1 MSFLK
6 LQFRPGINREVTS
19 YADEGGWFDGD
30 KIRFRMGYPESIGGW
45 EKVSPFQFLGTCRAL
60 HTWTALDNSNYIGV
74 GTNLKYYVLRGSDFF
89 DITPIRE
96 TTAPGAVTFA
106 ATDGSST
113 ITVTDAA
120 HGALL
125 NDFVTFSGAVS
136 LGGNVIADIL
146 NAEHQITSIID
157 GNTYTIAVSVTANA
171 SDTGNGGASVVGA
184 YQINTGLDTSVLGT
198 GWGAGIWGAGGWGS
212 PSGTAI
218 PGAQL
223 RLWSHDNYG
232 ENLVINVR
240 DGGIFY
246 WDESAG
252 LNARAVALSSLS
264 GSTNA
269 PTVAR
274 EILISDRDR
283 HVLAFGC
290 DSQFDVGVQD
300 PLLIRFSDQNNILD
314 WNVAS
319 TENTAGDLRISTG
332 SEITAAVKTKQQV
345 LVFTDVSLHTV
356 QYVGAPFTFGLNEV
370 SQGVSIAGQ
379 NAAVAMNDSVY
390 WMGKNQFY
398 IYNGNVQEIPCTVK
412 EYVFADFNV
421 YQTNTVVAGHN
432 SEYGEIWWFYPS
444 LNSDNIDRYV
454 IFNYQQNIWYYGNLS
469 RSAWV
474 SRGVFGYPIAA
485 GTDGYLYY
493 HEFGINDGS
502 QNPPVGLNCYV
513 QSNSF
518 DMGEGDKL
526 MSAWRIIPDLTFR
539 TSDGSPLV
547 TFTLKTQDFPGS
559 GFFEEESNNVVRTA
573 TVPVERFTTQ
583 QYVRLRGRAMAF
595 RAESNQYNTA
605 WRLGASRV
613 DVRPDGRR

>member
-45 EKVSPFQFLGTCRAL
+45 EKVSLSQFLGSCRAL
-60 HTWTALDNSNYIGV
+60 HPWTALDNTNYIGV

-89 DITPIRE
+89 DITPIRL
-96 TTAPGAVTFA
+96 TTAAGDVTFA
-106 ATDGSST
+106 ATSGSST

-136 LGGNVIADIL
+136 LGGNVTAPIL

-157 GNTYTIAVSVTANA
+157 GNSYTIEVSVTANT
-171 SDTGNGGASVVGA
+171 SDTGNGGASVVGV

-198 GWGAGIWGAGGWGS
+198 GWGAGLWGAAGWGS

-232 ENLVINVR
+232 EDLVINAR
-240 DGGIFY
+240 DGGVFY
-246 WDESAG
+246 WDESSG
-252 LNARAVALSSLS
+252 LNARAVPLTALA
-264 GSTNA
+264 GANKV
-269 PTVAR
+269 PTIAR
-274 EILISDRDR
+274 QVLVSDRDR

-290 DSQFDVGVQD
+290 DDEFSPGVED
-300 PLLIRFSDQNNILD
+300 PLLIRFSAQEDITD
-314 WNVAS
+314 WE
-319 TENTAGDLRISTG
+319 TRTDNTAGSLRISTG

-356 QYVGAPFTFGLNEV
+356 QFVGAPFTFGLNEV

-379 NAAVAMNDSVY
+379 NAAVAVNDSVY

-421 YQTNTVVAGHN
+421 YQTNKVVAGHN

-454 IFNYQQNIWYYGNLS
+454 IFNYQQNIWYYGNLT
-469 RSAWV
+469 RTAWI
-474 SRGVFGYPIAA
+474 SRGVFGYPVAA
-485 GTDGYLYY
+485 GSDGYLYY

-513 QSNSF
+513 QSTAF
-518 DMGEGDKL
+518 DMSEGDKL

-559 GFFEEESNNVVRTA
+559 GFFEEEANNVVRTA

-583 QYVRLRGRAMAF
+583 QYVRLRGRSMAL
-595 RAESNQYNTA
+595 RVESNQFNTA

>member
-6 LQFRPGINREVTS
+6 LQFRPGINREITS

-45 EKVSPFQFLGTCRAL
+45 EKVSPSQFLGSCRAL
-60 HTWTALDNSNYIGV
+60 HTWTALDNTNYIGV

-96 TTAPGAVTFA
+96 ITAAGDVTFA

-125 NDFVTFSGAVS
+125 NDFVTFSGADS
-136 LGGNVIADIL
+136 LGGNVTAPIL

-171 SDTGNGGASVVGA
+171 SDTGNGGAAAVGT
-184 YQINTGLDTSVLGT
+184 YQINVGLDTSVLGT

-232 ENLVINVR
+232 EDLVINVR

-252 LNARAVALSSLS
+252 LNARAVPLTALA
-264 GSTNA
+264 GANRV
-269 PTVAR
+269 PTLAR
-274 EILISDRDR
+274 DVLVSDRDR

-290 DSQFDVGVQD
+290 DDEFNPGVED
-300 PLLIRFSDQNNILD
+300 PLLIRFSAQENIAD
-314 WNVAS
+314 WE
-319 TENTAGDLRISTG
+319 TRTDNTAGSLRISTG

-379 NAAVAMNDSVY
+379 NAAVAVNDSVY

-412 EYVFADFNV
+412 EYVFANFNI
-421 YQTNTVVAGHN
+421 YQTNKVVAGHN

-454 IFNYQQNIWYYGNLS
+454 IFNYQQNIWYYGNLA

-502 QNPPVGLNCYV
+502 QNPPVGINCYV

-526 MSAWRIIPDLTFR
+526 MSAWRVIPDLTFR

-573 TVPVERFTTQ
+573 TVPIERFTTQ

-595 RAESNQYNTA
+595 RAESNQFNTA

>member
-1 MSFLK
+1 MSFIK
-6 LQFRPGINREVTS
+6 LQFRPGINREITS
-19 YADEGGWFDGD
+19 YADEGGWYDGD

-45 EKVSPFQFLGTCRAL
+45 EKVSPSQFLGTCRAL
-60 HTWTALDNSNYIGV
+60 HTWTSLDNTNYVGL
-74 GTNLKYYVLRGSDFF
+74 GTNLKYYVLRGSAFF
-89 DITPIRE
+89 DITPIRA
-96 TTAPGAVTFA
+96 TTAAGDVTFA

-113 ITVTDAA
+113 ITVSDTA

-136 LGGNVIADIL
+136 LGGNVTADIL

-198 GWGAGIWGAGGWGS
+198 GWGAGPWSADGWGS
-212 PSGTAI
+212 PSTTAI
-218 PGAQL
+218 PGTQL

-232 ENLVINVR
+232 EDLVMNVR
-240 DGGIFY
+240 DGDVYY

-252 LNARAVALSSLS
+252 LNARAVPLTSLA
-264 GSTNA
+264 GANNV

-274 EILISDRDR
+274 EVLVSDRDR

-290 DSQFDVGVQD
+290 DDEFVPGVQD
-300 PLLIRFSDQNNILD
+300 PLLIRFSAQENIAD
-314 WNVAS
+314 WE
-319 TENTAGDLRISTG
+319 TRTDNTAGSLRISNG
-332 SEITAAVKTKQQV
+332 SEIIAAVKTKQQV

-356 QYVGAPFTFGLNEV
+356 QYVGAPFTFGLSEV
-370 SQGVSIAGQ
+370 SQGVTIAGQ
-379 NAAVAMNDSVY
+379 NAAVAVNDAVY

-412 EYVFADFNV
+412 EYVFANFNI
-421 YQTNTVVAGHN
+421 YQTNKVVAGHN

-454 IFNYQQNIWYYGNLS
+454 IYNYQQNIWYYGSLS
-469 RSAWV
+469 RTAWTG
-474 SRGVFGYPIAA
+474 RGVFGYPIAA
-485 GTDGYLYY
+485 GGDGYLYY
-493 HEFGINDGS
+493 QEFGINDGS
-502 QNPPVGLNCYV
+502 QNPPVGINCYV

-518 DMGEGDKL
+518 DMGEGDNFL
-526 MSAWRIIPDLTFR
+526 SAWRVIPDLTFR

-559 GFFEEESNNVVRTA
+559 GFFQEESNNVVRTA
-573 TVPVERFTTQ
+573 TVPIERFTTQ
-583 QYVRLRGRAMAF
+583 QYIRLRGRAMAF
-595 RAESNQYNTA
+595 RVESNQYNTA

-613 DVRPDGRR
+613 DIRPDGRR

>member
-1 MSFLK
+1 MSFIK
-6 LQFRPGINREVTS
+6 LQFRPGINREITS
-19 YADEGGWFDGD
+19 YADEGGWYDGD

-45 EKVSPFQFLGTCRAL
+45 EKVSPSQFLGTCRAL
-60 HTWTALDNSNYIGV
+60 HTWTSLDNTNYVGL
-74 GTNLKYYVLRGSDFF
+74 GTNLKYYVLRGSAFF
-89 DITPIRE
+89 DITPIRA
-96 TTAPGAVTFA
+96 TTAAGDVTFA

-113 ITVTDAA
+113 ITVSDTA

-136 LGGNVIADIL
+136 LGGNVTADIL

-198 GWGAGIWGAGGWGS
+198 GWGAGPWSADGWGS
-212 PSGTAI
+212 PSTTAI
-218 PGAQL
+218 PGTQL

-232 ENLVINVR
+232 EDLVMNVR
-240 DGGIFY
+240 DGDVYY

-252 LNARAVALSSLS
+252 LNARAVPLTSLA
-264 GSTNA
+264 GANNV

-274 EILISDRDR
+274 EVLVSDRDR

-290 DSQFDVGVQD
+290 DDEFVPGVQD
-300 PLLIRFSDQNNILD
+300 PLLIRFSAQENIAD
-314 WNVAS
+314 WE
-319 TENTAGDLRISTG
+319 TRTDNTAGSLRISNG
-332 SEITAAVKTKQQV
+332 SEIIAAVKTKQQV

-356 QYVGAPFTFGLNEV
+356 QYVGAPFTFGLSEV
-370 SQGVSIAGQ
+370 SQGVTIAGQ
-379 NAAVAMNDSVY
+379 NAAVAVNDAVY

-412 EYVFADFNV
+412 EYVFANFNI
-421 YQTNTVVAGHN
+421 YQTNKVVAGHN

-454 IFNYQQNIWYYGNLS
+454 IYNYQQNIWYYGSLS
-469 RSAWV
+469 RTAWTG
-474 SRGVFGYPIAA
+474 RGVFGYPIAA
-485 GTDGYLYY
+485 GGDGYLYY
-493 HEFGINDGS
+493 QEFGINDGS
-502 QNPPVGLNCYV
+502 QNPPVGINCYV

-518 DMGEGDKL
+518 DMGEGDNFL
-526 MSAWRIIPDLTFR
+526 SAWRVVPDLTFR

-559 GFFEEESNNVVRTA
+559 GFFQEESNNVVRTA
-573 TVPVERFTTQ
+573 TVPIERFTTQ
-583 QYVRLRGRAMAF
+583 QYIRLRGRAMAF
-595 RAESNQYNTA
+595 RVESNQYNTA

-613 DVRPDGRR
+613 DIRSDGRR

>member
-60 HTWTALDNSNYIGV
+60 HTWTSLDNTNYIGV

-106 ATDGSST
+106 ATNGSST
-113 ITVTDAA
+113 ITVTDAS
-120 HGALL
+120 HGAFL

-136 LGGNVIADIL
+136 LGGNVTADIL
-146 NAEHQITSIID
+146 NAEHQVTAVID

-198 GWGAGIWGAGGWGS
+198 GWGAGPWSADGWGS
-212 PSGTAI
+212 PSTTAI

-232 ENLVINVR
+232 EDLVINVR

-252 LNARAVALSSLS
+252 LNARAVPLTALAGANSV
-264 GSTNA
+264 
-269 PTVAR
+269 PTLAR
-274 EILISDRDR
+274 DVLVSDRDR

-290 DSQFDVGVQD
+290 DDEFNPGVED
-300 PLLIRFSDQNNILD
+300 PLLIRFCAQEDITD
-314 WNVAS
+314 WETRAD
-319 TENTAGDLRISTG
+319 NTAGSLRISTG

-379 NAAVAMNDSVY
+379 NAAVAVNDSVY

-412 EYVFADFNV
+412 EYVFANFNV
-421 YQTNTVVAGHN
+421 YQTNKVVAGHN

-454 IFNYQQNIWYYGNLS
+454 IFNYQQNIWYYGNLD
-469 RSAWV
+469 RTAWV

-502 QNPPVGLNCYV
+502 QNPPIGINCYV

-526 MSAWRIIPDLTFR
+526 MSAWRVIPDLTFR

-573 TVPVERFTTQ
+573 TVPIERFTTQ

>member
-1 MSFLK
+1 MPFLK

-60 HTWTALDNSNYIGV
+60 HTWTSLDNTNYIGV

-89 DITPIRE
+89 DITPLRL
-96 TTAPGAVTFA
+96 TTSAGDVTFA

-113 ITVTDAA
+113 IEVTDTA

-125 NDFVTFSGAVS
+125 NDFVTFSGAAS
-136 LGGNVIADIL
+136 LGGNVTAPIL

-171 SDTGNGGASVVGA
+171 SDTGDGGASVVGA

-198 GWGAGIWGAGGWGS
+198 GWGAGPWSADGWGS
-212 PSGTAI
+212 PSTTAI
-218 PGAQL
+218 SGAQL

-232 ENLVINVR
+232 EDLVINVR

-252 LNARAVALSSLS
+252 LNARAVPLTALAGANSV
-264 GSTNA
+264 
-269 PTVAR
+269 PTLAR
-274 EILISDRDR
+274 DVLVSDRDR

-290 DSQFDVGVQD
+290 DDEFNPGVED
-300 PLLIRFSDQNNILD
+300 PLLIRFCAQEDITD
-314 WNVAS
+314 WETRAD
-319 TENTAGDLRISTG
+319 NTAGSLRISTG

-379 NAAVAMNDSVY
+379 NAAVAVNDSVY

-421 YQTNTVVAGHN
+421 YQTNKVVAGHN

-502 QNPPVGLNCYV
+502 QNPPIGINCYV

-518 DMGEGDKL
+518 DIGEGDKL
-526 MSAWRIIPDLTFR
+526 MSAWRVIPDLTFR

-559 GFFEEESNNVVRTA
+559 GFFEEEANNVVRTA

-583 QYVRLRGRAMAF
+583 QYVRLRGRSMAF
-595 RAESNQYNTA
+595 RAESNQFNTA
-605 WRLGASRV
+605 WRLGASRI

>member
-198 GWGAGIWGAGGWGS
+198 GWGAGIWGGGGWGS

-223 RLWSHDNYG
+223 SLWSHDNYG
-232 ENLVINVR
+232 EDLVINVR

-252 LNARAVALSSLS
+252 LNARAVPLTALAGANSV
-264 GSTNA
+264 
-269 PTVAR
+269 PTLAR
-274 EILISDRDR
+274 DVLVSDRDR

-290 DSQFDVGVQD
+290 DDEFNPGVED
-300 PLLIRFSDQNNILD
+300 PLLIRFCAQEDITD
-314 WNVAS
+314 WETRAD
-319 TENTAGDLRISTG
+319 NTAGSLRISTG

-356 QYVGAPFTFGLNEV
+356 QFVGAPFTFGLNEV

-379 NAAVAMNDSVY
+379 NAAVAVNDSVY

-502 QNPPVGLNCYV
+502 QNPPIGINCYV

-518 DMGEGDKL
+518 DIGEGDKL
-526 MSAWRIIPDLTFR
+526 MSAWRVIPDLTFR

-573 TVPVERFTTQ
+573 TVPIERFTTQ

-595 RAESNQYNTA
+595 RAESNQFNTA

-613 DVRPDGRR
+613 DIRPDGRR

>member
-45 EKVSPFQFLGTCRAL
+45 EKVSLSQFLGTCRAL
-60 HTWTALDNSNYIGV
+60 HTWTALDNTNYIGV

-106 ATDGSST
+106 ATNGSST
-113 ITVTDAA
+113 ITVTDAS
-120 HGALL
+120 HGAFL

-136 LGGNVIADIL
+136 LGGNVTADIL
-146 NAEHQITSIID
+146 NAEHQVTAVID

-198 GWGAGIWGAGGWGS
+198 GWGAGPWSADGWGS
-212 PSGTAI
+212 PSTTAI

-232 ENLVINVR
+232 EDLVINVR

-252 LNARAVALSSLS
+252 LNARAVPLTALAGANSV
-264 GSTNA
+264 
-269 PTVAR
+269 PTLAR
-274 EILISDRDR
+274 DVLVSDRDR

-290 DSQFDVGVQD
+290 DDEFSPGVED
-300 PLLIRFSDQNNILD
+300 PLLIRFCAQEDITD
-314 WNVAS
+314 WETRAD
-319 TENTAGDLRISTG
+319 NTAGSLRISTG

-356 QYVGAPFTFGLNEV
+356 QFVGAPFTFGLNEV

-379 NAAVAMNDSVY
+379 NAAVAVNDSVY

-398 IYNGNVQEIPCTVK
+398 LYNGNVQEIPCTVK
-412 EYVFADFNV
+412 EYVFANFNI
-421 YQTNTVVAGHN
+421 YQTNKVVAGHN

-444 LNSDNIDRYV
+444 QNSDNIDRYV

-502 QNPPVGLNCYV
+502 QNPPIGINCYV

-518 DMGEGDKL
+518 DIGEGDKL
-526 MSAWRIIPDLTFR
+526 MSAWRVIPDLTFR

-573 TVPVERFTTQ
+573 TVPIERFTTQ

-595 RAESNQYNTA
+595 RAESNQFNTA

>member
-1 MSFLK
+1 MPFLK

-45 EKVSPFQFLGTCRAL
+45 EKVSLSQFLGTCRAL
-60 HTWTALDNSNYIGV
+60 HPWTSLDNTNYIGV
-74 GTNLKYYVLRGSDFF
+74 GTNLKYYVLRGADFF
-89 DITPIRE
+89 DITPIRL
-96 TTAPGAVTFA
+96 TTAAGDVTFA
-106 ATDGSST
+106 ATDGSSI

-120 HGALL
+120 HGAIL

-171 SDTGNGGASVVGA
+171 SDSGDGGASVVGA
-184 YQINTGLDTSVLGT
+184 YQINTGLDNSVLGT
-198 GWGAGIWGAGGWGS
+198 GWGAGPWSADGWGS
-212 PSGTAI
+212 PSTTAI

-232 ENLVINVR
+232 EDLVINVR

-252 LNARAVALSSLS
+252 LNARAVPLTALVGANSV
-264 GSTNA
+264 
-269 PTVAR
+269 PTLAR
-274 EILISDRDR
+274 DVLVSDRDR

-290 DSQFDVGVQD
+290 DDEFNPGVED
-300 PLLIRFSDQNNILD
+300 PLLIRFCAQEDITD
-314 WNVAS
+314 WETRAD
-319 TENTAGDLRISTG
+319 NTAGSLRISTG

-356 QYVGAPFTFGLNEV
+356 QFVGAPFTFGLNEV

-379 NAAVAMNDSVY
+379 NAAVAVNDSVY

-412 EYVFADFNV
+412 EYVFANFNV
-421 YQTNTVVAGHN
+421 YQTNKVVAGHN

-502 QNPPVGLNCYV
+502 QNPPIGINCYV

-518 DMGEGDKL
+518 DIGEGDKL
-526 MSAWRIIPDLTFR
+526 MSAWRVIPDLTFR

-573 TVPVERFTTQ
+573 TVPIERFTTQ

-595 RAESNQYNTA
+595 RAESNQFNTA

-613 DVRPDGRR
+613 DIRPDGRR

>member
-45 EKVSPFQFLGTCRAL
+45 EKVSLSQFLGTCRAL
-60 HTWTALDNSNYIGV
+60 HPWTSLDNTNYIGV
-74 GTNLKYYVLRGSDFF
+74 GTNLKYYVLRGADFF
-89 DITPIRE
+89 DITPIRL
-96 TTAPGAVTFA
+96 TTAAGDVTFA

-113 ITVTDAA
+113 ITVTDTA

-136 LGGNVIADIL
+136 LGGNVTAPIL

-198 GWGAGIWGAGGWGS
+198 GWGAGIWGGGGWGS
-212 PSGTAI
+212 PSTTAI

-232 ENLVINVR
+232 EDLVINVR

-252 LNARAVALSSLS
+252 LNARAVPLTALAGANSV
-264 GSTNA
+264 
-269 PTVAR
+269 PTLAR
-274 EILISDRDR
+274 EVLVSDRDR

-290 DSQFDVGVQD
+290 DDEFNPGVED
-300 PLLIRFSDQNNILD
+300 PLLIRFCAQEDITD
-314 WNVAS
+314 WETRAD
-319 TENTAGDLRISTG
+319 NTAGSLRISTG

-356 QYVGAPFTFGLNEV
+356 QFVGAPFTFGLNEV

-379 NAAVAMNDSVY
+379 NAAVAVNDSVY

-412 EYVFADFNV
+412 EYVFADFNI
-421 YQTNTVVAGHN
+421 YQTNKVVAGHN

-502 QNPPVGLNCYV
+502 QNPPIGINCYV

-526 MSAWRIIPDLTFR
+526 MSAWRVIPDLTFR

-573 TVPVERFTTQ
+573 TVPIERFTTQ

-595 RAESNQYNTA
+595 RAESNQFNTA

>member
-60 HTWTALDNSNYIGV
+60 HTWTSLDNTNYIGV

-113 ITVTDAA
+113 IEVTDTA

-125 NDFVTFSGAVS
+125 NDFVTFSGAAS
-136 LGGNVIADIL
+136 LGGNVTAPIL

-198 GWGAGIWGAGGWGS
+198 GWGAGIWGGGGWGS

-232 ENLVINVR
+232 EDLVINVR

-252 LNARAVALSSLS
+252 LNARAVPLTALAGANSV
-264 GSTNA
+264 
-269 PTVAR
+269 PTLAR
-274 EILISDRDR
+274 DVLVSDRDR

-290 DSQFDVGVQD
+290 DDEFNPGVED
-300 PLLIRFSDQNNILD
+300 PLLIRFCAQEDITD
-314 WNVAS
+314 WETRAD
-319 TENTAGDLRISTG
+319 NTAGSLRISTG

-356 QYVGAPFTFGLNEV
+356 QFVGAPFTFGLNEV

-379 NAAVAMNDSVY
+379 NAAVAVNDSVY

-502 QNPPVGLNCYV
+502 QNPPIGINCYV

-518 DMGEGDKL
+518 DIGEGDKL
-526 MSAWRIIPDLTFR
+526 MSAWRVIPDLTFR

-573 TVPVERFTTQ
+573 TVPIERFTTQ

-595 RAESNQYNTA
+595 RAESNQFNTA

-613 DVRPDGRR
+613 DIRPDGRR

>member
-45 EKVSPFQFLGTCRAL
+45 EKVSLSQFLGTCRAL
-60 HTWTALDNSNYIGV
+60 HPWTSLDNTNYIGV
-74 GTNLKYYVLRGSDFF
+74 GTNLKYYVLRGADFF
-89 DITPIRE
+89 DITPIRL
-96 TTAPGAVTFA
+96 TTAAGDVTFA

-113 ITVTDAA
+113 ITVTDTA

-136 LGGNVIADIL
+136 LGGNVTAPIL
-146 NAEHQITSIID
+146 NAEHQITSIVD

-198 GWGAGIWGAGGWGS
+198 GWGAGPWSADGWGS
-212 PSGTAI
+212 PSTTAI

-232 ENLVINVR
+232 EDLVINVR

-252 LNARAVALSSLS
+252 LNARAVPLTALAGANSV
-264 GSTNA
+264 
-269 PTVAR
+269 PTLAR
-274 EILISDRDR
+274 DVLVSDRDR

-290 DSQFDVGVQD
+290 DDEFSPGVED
-300 PLLIRFSDQNNILD
+300 PLLIRFCAQEDITD
-314 WNVAS
+314 WETRAD
-319 TENTAGDLRISTG
+319 NTAGSLRISTG

-356 QYVGAPFTFGLNEV
+356 QFVGAPFTFGLNEV

-379 NAAVAMNDSVY
+379 NAAVAVNDSVY

-421 YQTNTVVAGHN
+421 YQTNKVVAGHN

-502 QNPPVGLNCYV
+502 QNPPIGINCYV

-518 DMGEGDKL
+518 DIGEGDKL
-526 MSAWRIIPDLTFR
+526 MSAWRVIPDLTFR

-573 TVPVERFTTQ
+573 TVPIERFTTQ

-595 RAESNQYNTA
+595 RAESNQFNTA

-613 DVRPDGRR
+613 DIRPDGRR

>member
-45 EKVSPFQFLGTCRAL
+45 EKVSLSQFLGTCRAL
-60 HTWTALDNSNYIGV
+60 HPWTSLDNTNYIGV
-74 GTNLKYYVLRGSDFF
+74 GTNLKYYVLRGADFF
-89 DITPIRE
+89 DITPIRL
-96 TTAPGAVTFA
+96 TTAAGDVTFA

-113 ITVTDAA
+113 ITVTDTA

-136 LGGNVIADIL
+136 LGGNVTAPIL

-198 GWGAGIWGAGGWGS
+198 GWGAGIWGGGGWGS

-232 ENLVINVR
+232 EDLVINVR

-252 LNARAVALSSLS
+252 LNARAVPLTALAGANSV
-264 GSTNA
+264 
-269 PTVAR
+269 PTIAR
-274 EILISDRDR
+274 DVLVSDRDR

-290 DSQFDVGVQD
+290 DDEFSPGVED
-300 PLLIRFSDQNNILD
+300 PLLIRFCAQEDITD
-314 WNVAS
+314 WETRAD
-319 TENTAGDLRISTG
+319 NTAGSLRISTG

-356 QYVGAPFTFGLNEV
+356 QFVGAPFTFGLNEV

-379 NAAVAMNDSVY
+379 NAAVAVNDSVY

-412 EYVFADFNV
+412 EYVFSNFNI
-421 YQTNTVVAGHN
+421 YQTNKVVAGHN

-502 QNPPVGLNCYV
+502 QNPPIGINCYV

-518 DMGEGDKL
+518 DIGEGDKL
-526 MSAWRIIPDLTFR
+526 MSAWRVIPDLTFR

-573 TVPVERFTTQ
+573 TVPIERFTTQ

-595 RAESNQYNTA
+595 RAESNQFNTA

>member
-45 EKVSPFQFLGTCRAL
+45 EKVSLSQFLGTCRAL
-60 HTWTALDNSNYIGV
+60 HTWTSLDNTNYIGV
-74 GTNLKYYVLRGSDFF
+74 GTNLKYYVLRGADFF
-89 DITPIRE
+89 DITPIRL
-96 TTAPGAVTFA
+96 TTAAGDVTFA

-120 HGALL
+120 HGAFL

-136 LGGNVIADIL
+136 LGGNVTAPIL

-198 GWGAGIWGAGGWGS
+198 GWGAGPWSADGWGS
-212 PSGTAI
+212 PSTTAI

-232 ENLVINVR
+232 EDLVINVR

-252 LNARAVALSSLS
+252 LNARAVPLTALVGANSV
-264 GSTNA
+264 
-269 PTVAR
+269 PTLAR
-274 EILISDRDR
+274 DVLVSDRDR

-290 DSQFDVGVQD
+290 DDEFSPGVED
-300 PLLIRFSDQNNILD
+300 PLLIRFCAQEDITD
-314 WNVAS
+314 WETRAD
-319 TENTAGDLRISTG
+319 NTAGSLRISTG

-356 QYVGAPFTFGLNEV
+356 QFVGAPFTFGLNEV

-379 NAAVAMNDSVY
+379 NAAVAVNDSVY

-421 YQTNTVVAGHN
+421 YQTNKVVAGHN

-444 LNSDNIDRYV
+444 LNSENIDRYV

-502 QNPPVGLNCYV
+502 QNPPIGINCYV

-518 DMGEGDKL
+518 DIGEGDKL
-526 MSAWRIIPDLTFR
+526 MSAWRVIPDLTFR

-573 TVPVERFTTQ
+573 TVPIERFTTQ

-595 RAESNQYNTA
+595 RAESNQFNTA

-613 DVRPDGRR
+613 DIRPDGRR

>member
-6 LQFRPGINREVTS
+6 LQFRPGINREITS
-19 YADEGGWFDGD
+19 YADEGGWYDGD

-45 EKVSPFQFLGTCRAL
+45 EKVSPSQFLGTCRAL
-60 HTWTALDNSNYIGV
+60 HTWTSLDNTNYVGL
-74 GTNLKYYVLRGSDFF
+74 GTNLKYYVLRGSAFF
-89 DITPIRE
+89 DITPIRA
-96 TTAPGAVTFA
+96 TTAAGDVTFA

-113 ITVTDAA
+113 ITVSDTA

-136 LGGNVIADIL
+136 LGGNVTADIL

-198 GWGAGIWGAGGWGS
+198 GWGAGPWSADGWGS
-212 PSGTAI
+212 PSTTAI
-218 PGAQL
+218 PGTQL

-232 ENLVINVR
+232 EDLVMNVR
-240 DGGIFY
+240 DGDVYY

-252 LNARAVALSSLS
+252 LNARAVPLTSLA
-264 GSTNA
+264 GANNV

-274 EILISDRDR
+274 EVLVSDRDR

-290 DSQFDVGVQD
+290 DDEFVPGVQD
-300 PLLIRFSDQNNILD
+300 PLLIRFSAQENIAD
-314 WNVAS
+314 WE
-319 TENTAGDLRISTG
+319 TRTDNTAGSLRISNG
-332 SEITAAVKTKQQV
+332 SEIIAAVKTKQQV

-356 QYVGAPFTFGLNEV
+356 QYVGAPFTFGLSEV
-370 SQGVSIAGQ
+370 SQGVTIAGQ
-379 NAAVAMNDSVY
+379 NAAVAVNDAVY

-412 EYVFADFNV
+412 EYVFANFNI
-421 YQTNTVVAGHN
+421 YQTNKVVAGHN

-454 IFNYQQNIWYYGNLS
+454 IYNYQQNIWYYGSLS
-469 RSAWV
+469 RTAWTG
-474 SRGVFGYPIAA
+474 RGVFGYPIAA
-485 GTDGYLYY
+485 GGDGYLYY
-493 HEFGINDGS
+493 QEFGINDGS
-502 QNPPVGLNCYV
+502 QNPPVGINCYV

-518 DMGEGDKL
+518 DMGEGDNFL
-526 MSAWRIIPDLTFR
+526 SAWRVVPDLTFR

-559 GFFEEESNNVVRTA
+559 GFFQEESNNVVRTA
-573 TVPVERFTTQ
+573 TVPIERFTTQ
-583 QYVRLRGRAMAF
+583 QYIRLRGRAMAF
-595 RAESNQYNTA
+595 RVESNQYNTA

-613 DVRPDGRR
+613 DIRSDGRR

>member
-1 MSFLK
+1 M
-6 LQFRPGINREVTS
+6 
-19 YADEGGWFDGD
+19 
-30 KIRFRMGYPESIGGW
+30 
-45 EKVSPFQFLGTCRAL
+45 
-60 HTWTALDNSNYIGV
+60 H
-74 GTNLKYYVLRGSDFF
+74 RGSDFF
-89 DITPIRE
+89 YITPIRE

-106 ATDGSST
+106 ATNGSST
-113 ITVTDAA
+113 ITVTDTS
-120 HGALL
+120 HGAFL

-136 LGGNVIADIL
+136 LGGNVTADIL
-146 NAEHQITSIID
+146 NAEHQVTAVID

-198 GWGAGIWGAGGWGS
+198 GWGAGPWSADGWGS
-212 PSGTAI
+212 PSTTAI

-232 ENLVINVR
+232 EDLVINVR

-252 LNARAVALSSLS
+252 LNARAVPLTALAGANSV
-264 GSTNA
+264 
-269 PTVAR
+269 PTLAR
-274 EILISDRDR
+274 DVLVSDRDR

-290 DSQFDVGVQD
+290 DDEFSPGVED
-300 PLLIRFSDQNNILD
+300 PLLIRFCAQEDITD
-314 WNVAS
+314 WETRAD
-319 TENTAGDLRISTG
+319 NTAGSLRISTG

-356 QYVGAPFTFGLNEV
+356 QFVGAPFTFGLNEV

-379 NAAVAMNDSVY
+379 NAAVAVNDSVY

-444 LNSDNIDRYV
+444 LNSENIDRYV

-502 QNPPVGLNCYV
+502 QNPPIGINCYV

-518 DMGEGDKL
+518 DIGEGDKL
-526 MSAWRIIPDLTFR
+526 MSAWRVIPDLTFR

-573 TVPVERFTTQ
+573 TVPIERFTTQ

-595 RAESNQYNTA
+595 RAESNQFNTA

>member
-6 LQFRPGINREVTS
+6 LQFRPGINREITS

-60 HTWTALDNSNYIGV
+60 HTWTALDNTNYIGV

-198 GWGAGIWGAGGWGS
+198 GWGAGIWGGGGWGS

-232 ENLVINVR
+232 EDLVINVR

-252 LNARAVALSSLS
+252 LNARAVPLTALAGANSV
-264 GSTNA
+264 
-269 PTVAR
+269 PTLAR
-274 EILISDRDR
+274 DVLVSDRDR

-290 DSQFDVGVQD
+290 DDEFNPGVED
-300 PLLIRFSDQNNILD
+300 PLLIRFCAQEDITD
-314 WNVAS
+314 WETRAD
-319 TENTAGDLRISTG
+319 NTAGSLRISTG

-356 QYVGAPFTFGLNEV
+356 QFVGAPFTFGLNEV

-379 NAAVAMNDSVY
+379 NAAVAVNDSVY

-502 QNPPVGLNCYV
+502 QNPPIGINCYV

-518 DMGEGDKL
+518 DIGEGDKL
-526 MSAWRIIPDLTFR
+526 MSAWRVIPDLTFR

-573 TVPVERFTTQ
+573 TVPIERFTTQ

-595 RAESNQYNTA
+595 RAESNQFNTA

-613 DVRPDGRR
+613 DIRPDGRR

>member
-45 EKVSPFQFLGTCRAL
+45 EKVSLSQFLGTCRAL
-60 HTWTALDNSNYIGV
+60 HPWTSLDNTNYIGV
-74 GTNLKYYVLRGSDFF
+74 GTNLKYYVLRGADFF
-89 DITPIRE
+89 DITPIRL
-96 TTAPGAVTFA
+96 TTAAGDVTFA

-113 ITVTDAA
+113 ITVTDTA

-136 LGGNVIADIL
+136 LGGNVTAPIL

-198 GWGAGIWGAGGWGS
+198 GWGAGIWGGGGWGS

-232 ENLVINVR
+232 EDLVINVR

-252 LNARAVALSSLS
+252 LNARAVPLTALAGANSV
-264 GSTNA
+264 
-269 PTVAR
+269 PTIAR
-274 EILISDRDR
+274 DVLVSDRDR

-290 DSQFDVGVQD
+290 DDEFSPGVED
-300 PLLIRFSDQNNILD
+300 PLLIRFCAQEDITD
-314 WNVAS
+314 WETRAD
-319 TENTAGDLRISTG
+319 NTAGSLRISTG

-356 QYVGAPFTFGLNEV
+356 QFVGAPFTFGLNEV

-379 NAAVAMNDSVY
+379 NAAVAVNDSVY

-412 EYVFADFNV
+412 EYVFSNFNV
-421 YQTNTVVAGHN
+421 YQTNKVVAGHN

-502 QNPPVGLNCYV
+502 QNPPIGINCYV

-526 MSAWRIIPDLTFR
+526 MSAWRVIPDLTFR

-573 TVPVERFTTQ
+573 TVPIERFTTQ

-595 RAESNQYNTA
+595 RAESNQFNTA

-613 DVRPDGRR
+613 DIRPDGRR

>member
-45 EKVSPFQFLGTCRAL
+45 EKVSLSQFLGTCRAL
-60 HTWTALDNSNYIGV
+60 HPWTSLDNTNYIGV
-74 GTNLKYYVLRGSDFF
+74 GTNLKYYVLRGADFF
-89 DITPIRE
+89 DITPIRL
-96 TTAPGAVTFA
+96 TTAAGDVTFA

-113 ITVTDAA
+113 ITVTDTA

-136 LGGNVIADIL
+136 LGGNVTAPIL
-146 NAEHQITSIID
+146 NAEHQITSIVD

-198 GWGAGIWGAGGWGS
+198 GWGAGPWSADGWGS
-212 PSGTAI
+212 PSTTAI

-232 ENLVINVR
+232 EDLVINVR

-252 LNARAVALSSLS
+252 LNARAVPLTALAGANSV
-264 GSTNA
+264 
-269 PTVAR
+269 PTLAR
-274 EILISDRDR
+274 DVLVSDRDR

-290 DSQFDVGVQD
+290 DDEFSPGVED
-300 PLLIRFSDQNNILD
+300 PLLIRFCAQEDITD
-314 WNVAS
+314 WETRAD
-319 TENTAGDLRISTG
+319 NTAGSLRISTG

-356 QYVGAPFTFGLNEV
+356 QFVGAPFTFGLNEV

-379 NAAVAMNDSVY
+379 NAAVAVNDSVY

-412 EYVFADFNV
+412 EYVFADFNI
-421 YQTNTVVAGHN
+421 YQTNKVVAGHN

-444 LNSDNIDRYV
+444 LNSENIDRYV

-502 QNPPVGLNCYV
+502 QNPPIGINCYV

-518 DMGEGDKL
+518 DIGEGDKL
-526 MSAWRIIPDLTFR
+526 MSAWRVIPDLTFR

-573 TVPVERFTTQ
+573 TVPIERFTTQ

-595 RAESNQYNTA
+595 RAESNQFNTA

-613 DVRPDGRR
+613 DIRPDGRR

>member
-45 EKVSPFQFLGTCRAL
+45 EKVSLSQFLGSCRAL
-60 HTWTALDNSNYIGV
+60 HPWTALDNTNYIGV

-89 DITPIRE
+89 DITPIRL
-96 TTAPGAVTFA
+96 TTAAGDVTFA
-106 ATDGSST
+106 ATSGSST

-136 LGGNVIADIL
+136 LGGNVTAPIL

-157 GNTYTIAVSVTANA
+157 GNSYTIEVSVTANT
-171 SDTGNGGASVVGA
+171 SDTGNGGASVVGV

-198 GWGAGIWGAGGWGS
+198 GWGAGLWGAAGWGS

-232 ENLVINVR
+232 EDLVINAR
-240 DGGIFY
+240 DGGVFY
-246 WDESAG
+246 WDESSG
-252 LNARAVALSSLS
+252 LNARAVPLTALA
-264 GSTNA
+264 GANKV
-269 PTVAR
+269 PTIAR
-274 EILISDRDR
+274 QVLVSDRDR

-290 DSQFDVGVQD
+290 DDEFSPGVED
-300 PLLIRFSDQNNILD
+300 PLLIRFSAQEDITD
-314 WNVAS
+314 WE
-319 TENTAGDLRISTG
+319 TRTDNTAGSLRISTG
-332 SEITAAVKTKQQV
+332 SEIAAAVKTKQQV

-356 QYVGAPFTFGLNEV
+356 QFVGAPFTFGLNEV

-379 NAAVAMNDSVY
+379 NAAVAVNDSVY

-421 YQTNTVVAGHN
+421 YQTNKVVAGHN

-454 IFNYQQNIWYYGNLS
+454 IFNYQQNIWYYGNLT
-469 RSAWV
+469 RTAWI
-474 SRGVFGYPIAA
+474 SRGVFGYPVAA
-485 GTDGYLYY
+485 GSDGYLYY

-513 QSNSF
+513 QSTAF
-518 DMGEGDKL
+518 DMSEGDKL

-559 GFFEEESNNVVRTA
+559 GFFEEEANNVVRTA

-583 QYVRLRGRAMAF
+583 QYVRLRGRSMAL
-595 RAESNQYNTA
+595 RVESNQFNTA

>member
-1 MSFLK
+1 M
-6 LQFRPGINREVTS
+6 
-19 YADEGGWFDGD
+19 
-30 KIRFRMGYPESIGGW
+30 
-45 EKVSPFQFLGTCRAL
+45 
-60 HTWTALDNSNYIGV
+60 
-74 GTNLKYYVLRGSDFF
+74 
-89 DITPIRE
+89 
-96 TTAPGAVTFA
+96 
-106 ATDGSST
+106 
-113 ITVTDAA
+113 
-120 HGALL
+120 
-125 NDFVTFSGAVS
+125 
-136 LGGNVIADIL
+136 
-146 NAEHQITSIID
+146 
-157 GNTYTIAVSVTANA
+157 SVTANA

-198 GWGAGIWGAGGWGS
+198 GWGAGIWGGGGWGS

-232 ENLVINVR
+232 EDLVINVR

-252 LNARAVALSSLS
+252 LNARAVPLTALAGANSV
-264 GSTNA
+264 
-269 PTVAR
+269 PTLAR
-274 EILISDRDR
+274 DVLVSDRDR

-290 DSQFDVGVQD
+290 DDEFSPGVED
-300 PLLIRFSDQNNILD
+300 PLLIRFCAQEDIAD
-314 WNVAS
+314 WETRAD
-319 TENTAGDLRISTG
+319 NTAGSLRISTG

-356 QYVGAPFTFGLNEV
+356 QFVGAPFTFGLNEV

-379 NAAVAMNDSVY
+379 NAAVAVNDSVY

-412 EYVFADFNV
+412 EYVFADFNI
-421 YQTNTVVAGHN
+421 YQTNKVVAGHN

-502 QNPPVGLNCYV
+502 QNPPIGINCYV

-526 MSAWRIIPDLTFR
+526 MSAWRVIPDLTFR

-573 TVPVERFTTQ
+573 TVPIERFTTQ
-583 QYVRLRGRAMAF
+583 QYVRLRGRPWPSGPSPISLTP
-595 RAESNQYNTA
+595 R
-605 WRLGASRV
+605 GA
-613 DVRPDGRR
+613 

>member
-1 MSFLK
+1 
-6 LQFRPGINREVTS
+6 
-19 YADEGGWFDGD
+19 
-30 KIRFRMGYPESIGGW
+30 MGYPESIGGW
-45 EKVSPFQFLGTCRAL
+45 EKVSLSQFLGTCRAL
-60 HTWTALDNSNYIGV
+60 HTWTALDNTNYIGV

-113 ITVTDAA
+113 ITVTDTA

-136 LGGNVIADIL
+136 LGGNVTATIL

-198 GWGAGIWGAGGWGS
+198 GWGAGIWGGGGWGS

-232 ENLVINVR
+232 EDLVINVR

-252 LNARAVALSSLS
+252 LNARAVPLTALAGANSV
-264 GSTNA
+264 
-269 PTVAR
+269 PTIAR
-274 EILISDRDR
+274 DVLVSDRDR

-290 DSQFDVGVQD
+290 DDEFSPGVED
-300 PLLIRFSDQNNILD
+300 PLLIRFCAQEDITD
-314 WNVAS
+314 WETRAD
-319 TENTAGDLRISTG
+319 NTAGSLRISTG

-356 QYVGAPFTFGLNEV
+356 QFVGAPFTFGLNEV

-379 NAAVAMNDSVY
+379 NAAVAVNDSVY

-412 EYVFADFNV
+412 EYVFANFNI
-421 YQTNTVVAGHN
+421 YQTNKVVAGHN

-502 QNPPVGLNCYV
+502 QNPPIGINCYV

-518 DMGEGDKL
+518 DIGEGDKL
-526 MSAWRIIPDLTFR
+526 MSAWRVIPDLTFR

-573 TVPVERFTTQ
+573 TVPIERFTTQ

-595 RAESNQYNTA
+595 RAESNQFNTA